1 MEFNWKIFRL
11 KLCTPFAPIDLFRC
25 CAGIC
30 SQDLNMITFPKENI
44 IGRDNVR
51 AAPPLAPTWCARTRP
66 IVLGIASIALSFL
79 HADLHLQFEI
89 ATSMHNL
96 ALTPQP
102 PPRPLTPISSL
113 PFAGCCLSVQPRRN
127 ELLDPTLRQRSVQL
141 LVLRSHGPARHNVA
155 FRRKRGGGLAIILTF
170 FCAFD
175 THWLRRS
182 GGCQASV
189 YS

>member
-1 MEFNWKIFRL
+1 MLRGYLLARSEYDYFSKGKHYWQRQRTCCSPPGTHLVCQNSPDSAGHRQHRPKF
-11 KLCTPFAPIDLFRC
+11 PSDLF
-25 CAGIC
+25 
-30 SQDLNMITFPKENI
+30 
-44 IGRDNVR
+44 V
-51 AAPPLAPTWCARTRP
+51 
-66 IVLGIASIALSFL
+66 

-170 FCAFD
+170 FFCAFE